1 MKKKHCY
8 AILCIFW
15 MLVIFWF
22 SAQVADDSQEMSDF
36 FVRLLDALFS
46 LDIMKNEIIQDM
58 TSFLVRKAA
67 HMSEYAILAILLGLT
82 IREYK
87 KEPWLL
93 LALTATAAYAA
104 TDEFHQ
110 LFVPGRSGQLKDVL
124 IDTAGG
130 ALGLGLLALILYL
143 KRRRKMKE
151 YEKLS

>member
-1 MKKKHCY
+1 M
-8 AILCIFW
+8 
-15 MLVIFWF
+15 
-22 SAQVADDSQEMSDF
+22 
-36 FVRLLDALFS
+36 R
-46 LDIMKNEIIQDM
+46 NEIIRDM

-67 HMSEYAILAILLGLT
+67 HMSEYAVLTILFGLT

-93 LALTATAAYAA
+93 LALAATAAYAA

-130 ALGLGLLALILYL
+130 ALGLVLLALILYL

-151 YEKLS
+151 TEKLS

>member
-1 MKKKHCY
+1 
-8 AILCIFW
+8 
-15 MLVIFWF
+15 
-22 SAQVADDSQEMSDF
+22 
-36 FVRLLDALFS
+36 
-46 LDIMKNEIIQDM
+46 
-58 TSFLVRKAA
+58 
-67 HMSEYAILAILLGLT
+67 MSEYAVLAILFGLT
-82 IREYK
+82 IREYQ

-93 LALTATAAYAA
+93 LALAATAAYAA

-151 YEKLS
+151 IEKLS